1 MKGKKVKF
9 LRSFKLLANKLV
21 KTGSNASTSCLI
33 EDLSQKVSNKLS
45 KKKVSVFLH
54 FSPRMVT
61 EPLTH
66 APSHYLSHWWRE
78 PELSQRAWDLT
89 LVLKN
94 PLFGSAPVFSAVSKE
109 HPKYNRRKEN
119 QIHILPKRSRRAFL
133 ELSSTESCLQLEVT
147 CYRII
152 AALFHEH

>member
-54 FSPRMVT
+54 LFSTHGYRAINPRSF
-61 EPLTH
+61 H
-66 APSHYLSHWWRE
+66 LSHWWRE

-119 QIHILPKRSRRAFL
+119 QIHILPKRPRRAFL